1 MERIR
6 VLVADDDADIRGLLA
21 AFISSDPAFKL
32 VGVASDADE
41 AIALAQE
48 HKPEA
53 ALVDVAMPGGGGLR
67 VVRELQTFSPTTSVV
82 ALSAYDERNIVIEM
96 LQAGAMSYLVKG
108 ATREQI
114 LHSLHRALVAQ
125 SELAS

>member
-1 MERIR
+1 MERVR

-21 AFISSDPAFKL
+21 AFVSSDPAFKL
-32 VGVASDADE
+32 VGVACDADE

-67 VVRELQTFSPTTSVV
+67 VVNELQTFSPATSVV

-114 LHSLHRALVAQ
+114 LHSLHRALLAQ
-125 SELAS
+125 AELAS

>member
-1 MERIR
+1 MERAR
-6 VLVADDDADIRGLLA
+6 VLIADDDADIRGFLA
-21 AFISSDPAFKL
+21 AFVSSDPAFKM
-32 VGVASDADE
+32 VGVAADADE
-41 AIALAQE
+41 AIQLAQE
-48 HKPEA
+48 HQPEA

-67 VVRELQTFSPTTSVV
+67 VVRELQTFSPGTSVV

-114 LHSLHRALVAQ
+114 LHSLHRAIVAH

>member
-1 MERIR
+1 M
-6 VLVADDDADIRGLLA
+6 
-21 AFISSDPAFKL
+21 SSDPAFKL
-32 VGVASDADE
+32 VGVAADADQ
-41 AIALAQE
+41 AIALATE

-53 ALVDVAMPGGGGLR
+53 ALLDVSMPGGGGLR
-67 VVRELQTFSPTTSVV
+67 VVRELQAFSPDTSVV

-114 LHSLHRALVAQ
+114 LESLRRAIDAQ
-125 SELAS
+125 AKLA

>member
-1 MERIR
+1 MDRTR

-21 AFISSDPAFKL
+21 AFISSDPSFKL
-32 VGVASDADE
+32 VGVACDADE
-41 AIALAQE
+41 AILMAQE
-48 HKPEA
+48 HKPDA
-53 ALVDVAMPGGGGLR
+53 ALLDVAMPGGGGLR
-67 VVRELQTFSPTTSVV
+67 VVKELQTFSPATSVV

-114 LHSLHRALVAQ
+114 LHSLHRALLAQ
-125 SELAS
+125 AELAS

>member
-1 MERIR
+1 MDRAR

-21 AFISSDPAFKL
+21 AFVSSDPGFKL

-41 AIALAQE
+41 AILLAQE
-48 HKPEA
+48 HKPDA
-53 ALVDVAMPGGGGLR
+53 ALLDVSMPGGGGLR
-67 VVRELQTFSPTTSVV
+67 VVRELQAFSPDTSVV

-114 LHSLHRALVAQ
+114 LNALHRSMAAQ
-125 SELAS
+125 AQLA

>member
-1 MERIR
+1 MERVR

-21 AFISSDPAFKL
+21 AFVSSDPAFKL
-32 VGVASDADE
+32 VAVASDADE
-41 AIALAQE
+41 AIALARE

-67 VVRELQTFSPTTSVV
+67 VVRELQDFSPGTSVV
-82 ALSAYDERNIVIEM
+82 ALSAYDERNIVISM

-114 LHSLHRALVAQ
+114 LHSLHRALVA
-125 SELAS
+125 SEELAS

>member
-1 MERIR
+1 MERVR

-21 AFISSDPAFKL
+21 AFVSSDPAFKL

-67 VVRELQTFSPTTSVV
+67 VVRELQTFSPSTSVV
-82 ALSAYDERNIVIEM
+82 ALSAYDERNIVIGM

-114 LHSLHRALVAQ
+114 LHSLHRALLAQ

>member
-67 VVRELQTFSPTTSVV
+67 VVRELQTFSPATSVV

>member
-1 MERIR
+1 MERAR

-21 AFISSDPAFKL
+21 AFVSSDSSFKF
-32 VGVASDADE
+32 VGVAADADE
-41 AIALAQE
+41 AIAIASE
-48 HKPEA
+48 HKPDA
-53 ALVDVAMPGGGGLR
+53 ALLDVSMPGGGGLR
-67 VVRELQTFSPTTSVV
+67 VVRELQAFSPDTSVV

-114 LHSLHRALVAQ
+114 LHSLHRSIEAH
-125 SELAS
+125 SKLA

>member
-1 MERIR
+1 MERAR

-21 AFISSDPAFKL
+21 AFVSSDPAFKL
-32 VGVASDADE
+32 VGVAADADE
-41 AIALAQE
+41 AITLASE
-48 HKPEA
+48 HKPQA
-53 ALVDVAMPGGGGLR
+53 ALIDVSMPGGGGLR
-67 VVRELQTFSPTTSVV
+67 VVRELRAFSPDTSVV

-114 LHSLHRALVAQ
+114 LRSLHRSIDAQ
-125 SELAS
+125 AKLA

>member
-1 MERIR
+1 MERAR

-21 AFISSDPAFKL
+21 AFVSSDPGFKL
-32 VGVASDADE
+32 IGVAADADE
-41 AIALAQE
+41 AVALAQE
-48 HKPEA
+48 HKPNA
-53 ALVDVAMPGGGGLR
+53 ALLDVSMPAGGGLR
-67 VVRELQTFSPTTSVV
+67 VVRELQRFSPETSVV

-114 LHSLHRALVAQ
+114 LHALHRSMDAAAK
-125 SELAS
+125 LA

>member
-1 MERIR
+1 MERTR

-21 AFISSDPAFKL
+21 AFVSSDPAFKL
-32 VGVASDADE
+32 VGVAADADE
-41 AIALAQE
+41 AIALATQ
-48 HKPEA
+48 HQPNA
-53 ALVDVAMPGGGGLR
+53 ALLDVSMPGGGGLR
-67 VVRELQTFSPTTSVV
+67 VVRELQAFSPDTSVV

-114 LHSLHRALVAQ
+114 LESIRRAIDAQ
-125 SELAS
+125 AKLA

>member
-1 MERIR
+1 M
-6 VLVADDDADIRGLLA
+6 A
-21 AFISSDPAFKL
+21 AFVSSEPAFKL
-32 VGVASDADE
+32 IGVAADADE

-48 HKPEA
+48 HKPNA
-53 ALVDVAMPGGGGLR
+53 ALLDVSMPGGGGLR
-67 VVRELQTFSPTTSVV
+67 VVRERQAFSPDTSVV

-114 LHSLHRALVAQ
+114 LYALHRSMDAQ
-125 SELAS
+125 AKLA

>member
-1 MERIR
+1 MDRAR

-21 AFISSDPAFKL
+21 AFVSSDPAFKL

-41 AIALAQE
+41 AVALAHE
-48 HKPEA
+48 HNPDA
-53 ALVDVAMPGGGGLR
+53 ALLDVSMPGGGGIR
-67 VVRELQTFSPTTSVV
+67 VVRELQDFSPTTSVV
-82 ALSAYDERNIVIEM
+82 ALSAYDERNIVIDM

-114 LHSLHRALVAQ
+114 LDALHRSIEAHAALR
-125 SELAS
+125 